1 MSFISVEPQSR
12 ALSESYSNGL
22 LAQFDTQLEIISDRY
37 LDFFQERSVHFV
49 LSLALDTDCSVSGDV
64 LRQPSQL
71 SSEKLEPTAYLG

>member
-37 LDFFQERSVHFV
+37 LDFFQERRRIEATYID
-49 LSLALDTDCSVSGDV
+49 SL
-64 LRQPSQL
+64 R
-71 SSEKLEPTAYLG
+71 KLHGKAQA